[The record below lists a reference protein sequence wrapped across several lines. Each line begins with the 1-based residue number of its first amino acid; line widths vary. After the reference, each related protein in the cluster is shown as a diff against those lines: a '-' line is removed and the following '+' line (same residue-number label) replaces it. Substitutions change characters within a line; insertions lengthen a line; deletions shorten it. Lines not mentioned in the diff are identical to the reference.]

1 MGPSKDTHGTPMPVR
16 EGRGWAHNSIH
27 SATNVHNSKA
37 DTTVFSNI
45 HGSGTVLSPVQLSQD
60 PALNRTDT
68 LDKKLT
74 DSLWA
79 VASNGD
85 RKQKE
90 TRLTLEATQIKSE
103 ELINKS
109 SKPAEHVINTM
120 EMKQLYNTIRAQGE
134 ARR

>member
-1 MGPSKDTHGTPMPVR
+1 MGPGKDTHDTPMPVK
-16 EGRGWAHNSIH
+16 EGRGWPTTRSTVRQTCTTQRQTPLSLVTYTVAEPCSVQFS
-27 SATNVHNSKA
+27 SARSSTEEN
-37 DTTVFSNI
+37 D
-45 HGSGTVLSPVQLSQD
+45 
-60 PALNRTDT
+60 DT

-74 DSLWA
+74 DSSWA
-79 VASNGD
+79 VANNGD
-85 RKQKE
+85 REHKE

-134 ARR
+134 SRR